1 MKQLTL
7 DIVGPAGRVL
17 HVERL
22 DSVVVR
28 RRELGREFGSE
39 INLLRGHAPLLMQV
53 QPGEIRYAGPSARGS
68 FTVPQ
73 ALLEVWG
80 STVTVVLT

>member
-1 MKQLTL
+1 MNQLTL
-7 DIVGPAGRVL
+7 DVVGPTGRML

-22 DSVVVR
+22 DSIVVR
-28 RRELGREFGSE
+28 RREPGHPTGSE
-39 INLLRGHAPLLMQV
+39 VNVLCGHAPLLMQV
-53 QPGEIRYAGPSARGS
+53 QPGEVHYVGPSASGS
-68 FTVPQ
+68 FDVPQ